1 MSRGI
6 VTADLLNVRS
16 FPGSEGK
23 VIQQLEKN
31 AIVEITDQVRSW
43 YQIKYENL
51 SAYVSANFITKTL
64 KSTNLKARVTA
75 TKLNVRA
82 KPSPAG
88 RLLGQVL
95 LDDTLDVIEEVDD
108 WYGIKFNNE
117 TGYVYSNYAQL
128 IEGGLLQKG
137 FVTASML
144 NVRKNPSAR
153 GAIIGKLNAGV
164 EVEIVA
170 ELNGWSE
177 IKFNNVSAYVSSKY
191 LTKNTSEQESRYFY
205 QNNRLKLIDL
215 KPDIQLSDGRGKE
228 EKRIIKT
235 WNNYGRV
242 LSEIAERLDI
252 EVGCAIAVLCVESGG
267 DAFYKENHAII
278 RFENHQFWKRWGKY
292 HSDIFEQHFIFSD
305 DQKWKGHK
313 YRLAVNDEWQ
323 WFHGKQEKEWQVL
336 ELARGLDDT
345 AALNSIS
352 IGLPQVMGFNSK
364 VIGYNSVQKMFAN
377 MNSDV
382 RYQLFALFDFL
393 NNNMI
398 SALKEYDFER
408 FARFYNGPGQ
418 ASLYGEWIQ
427 DHYDAYRSLIS
438 N

>member
-1 MSRGI
+1 MTRGI

-16 FPGSEGK
+16 FPGSQGK
-23 VIQQLEKN
+23 VIQKLEKN

-43 YQIKYENL
+43 YQIKYKDL
-51 SAYVSANFITKTL
+51 SAYASANFITKTL

-75 TKLNVRA
+75 AKLNVRSE
-82 KPSPAG
+82 PSSAAG
-88 RLLGQVL
+88 LLGQVL
-95 LDDTLDVIEEVDD
+95 LDDVLDVIEEIDE
-108 WYGIKFNNE
+108 WYCIKFNNSS
-117 TGYVYSNYAQL
+117 GYVHSNYAQL
-128 IEGGLLQKG
+128 VEGGLLKKG
-137 FVTASML
+137 FVMASML
-144 NVRKNPSAR
+144 NVRKNPSAS
-153 GAIIGKLNAGV
+153 GEVLGKLNAGA
-164 EVEIVA
+164 EVQIIA

-191 LTKNTSEQESRYFY
+191 ISKNFTEQESRYFY
-205 QNNRLKLIDL
+205 QNNRLKQIDL
-215 KPDIQLSDGRGKE
+215 KPVGQLSGGSGKE

-235 WNNYGRV
+235 WNNYGRL
-242 LSEIAERLDI
+242 LSEIAESLDI

-267 DAFYKENHAII
+267 DAFYKDNHAII

-292 HSDIFEQHFIFSD
+292 NPDVFEQHFLFSD

-313 YRLAVNDEWQ
+313 FRVAVNDEWQ
-323 WFHGKQEKEWQVL
+323 RFHGKQEKEWEVL
-336 ELARGLDDT
+336 ELARGFDDT

-364 VIGYNSVQKMFAN
+364 AIGYNSVQKMFAN
-377 MNSDV
+377 MNTDV

-398 SALKEYDFER
+398 SALKDHNFER
-408 FARFYNGPGQ
+408 FARYYNGPGQ

-427 DHYDAYRSLIS
+427 DHYDAYRSLMS
-438 N
+438 S